1 VGVFD
6 EKIAQEQ
13 TSTLTGKLEAVTAA
27 EKAQTNALT
36 ALNDELTKIGVSTIT
51 AKQAEID
58 ALADQVELAI
68 LGDKADL
75 IEARNEAADS
85 LIVNDSSAQTA
96 VNYVIG
102 EISGKAADAPMSDAL
117 LAELKTKVQALI
129 DADTALYDITTPAST
144 AEIVTPTE
152 IYQVTTDGKAPA
164 GNGSN
169 VLFLTG
175 AQVGGK
181 DVFASKVVYT
191 ITFSTSANENDEIE
205 VTIGGVKYTIKAID
219 DTGFDGW
226 DQNDLPADYVI
237 DSSSD
242 EDTLI
247 ITTAEAGID
256 FEVDLVAV
264 KAATGGAAVIS
275 VPTPPAFTVFLQ
287 PADIYGYAAA
297 ANAGTGV
304 VASVD
309 AIASENVKTMAQMQT
324 AIADAKSAL
333 ATHTAA
339 MGNNEAILTS
349 LQALLA
355 DYATVGNAGKAF
367 NDIFSDGS
375 VDIVAELV
383 AAVDDAL
390 KAVSSTYS
398 QSDRDTAINTLVTA
412 LKNNGTATEI
422 TDKTGST
429 DNAASVNSFL
439 ADIAEID
446 VLEGNLADAES
457 AFANATDAGNVTLG
471 DYYNEIS
478 ALIQDRNELKEAV
491 ANADATKS
499 TIDALIDALQAKM
512 GELSDAKAD
521 LGFDVQKFEA
531 KLNYAGTD
539 ADDLFIYNTD
549 ITAKDFKIGS
559 LKAGDALFLDG
570 YAYNAGDISK
580 DGDHNALEFFV
591 TKSGA
596 NTVITYETDVFGS
609 ATGDHKT
616 ITLTGVAD
624 VSVEDGVILVG

>member
-1 VGVFD
+1 M
-6 EKIAQEQ
+6 
-13 TSTLTGKLEAVTAA
+13 TAA

-36 ALNDELTKIGVSTIT
+36 ALNDELTKIGVSKIT

-75 IEARNEAADS
+75 IEARNEAANS
-85 LIVNDSSAQTA
+85 LTVNDSSAQAA

-102 EISGKAADAPMSDAL
+102 EISGKAVDAPMSDAL

-191 ITFSTSANENDEIE
+191 ITFSTSADENDEIE

-219 DTGFDGW
+219 NNGLFDGW

-264 KAATGGAAVIS
+264 KTATGGTAAIS
-275 VPTPPAFTVFLQ
+275 VPNPAFTVFLQ

-297 ANAGTGV
+297 ADAVTGV
-304 VASVD
+304 VASAN

-355 DYATVGNAGKAF
+355 DYATVGNAGKEF
-367 NDIFSDGS
+367 SDIFSDGS
-375 VDIVAELV
+375 VDVVAELV

-422 TDKTGST
+422 ADKTGST

-549 ITAKDFKIGS
+549 IIAKDFKIGS